1 MAVVVCFQTTSLRTC
16 YSADFHECLSER
28 LTFSLLPKQSSTFWA
43 SLLIVLAIFVV
54 VSRFPNPGFMMPA
67 CTATLS
73 GFEPLSTPRSPL
85 CMHSLSSA
93 SLASPPELRPVAPLA
108 LGAVQFHL
116 VTYWERGVKKRIQPR
131 GSFHLFRVIFLESDF
146 ITVIKGWN
154 EFVEHLEQLPS
165 NIPEPFPELNYGCS

>member
-43 SLLIVLAIFVV
+43 PLLIVLAIFVV
-54 VSRFPNPGFMMPA
+54 VSRFPNTGFMMPA
-67 CTATLS
+67 WTATLS

-85 CMHSLSSA
+85 CMHSLASA

-108 LGAVQFHL
+108 LGAVQCHL
-116 VTYWERGVKKRIQPR
+116 VTYWERGVKKKKKEF
-131 GSFHLFRVIFLESDF
+131 SHEAAF
-146 ITVIKGWN
+146 I
-154 EFVEHLEQLPS
+154 S
-165 NIPEPFPELNYGCS
+165 SELYFWRAILLLWLKTEMSS